1 MDRLFPL
8 TLLLLILAGAVSPA
22 AAKLL
27 AVGPDQ
33 VLTMPSAA
41 AAVAAR
47 GDTITIA
54 PGEYFD
60 CALWSADQLTIEGAN
75 DAVVITD
82 KVCQG
87 KALFVITGNDVTIR
101 NLTFMRARVPD
112 GNGAG
117 IRAEGRDL
125 RVEHSRFVNNESGI
139 LAVDNADSKITIVDS
154 DFTDNGKCQA
164 SCGHA
169 VSIGRIAYLRVE
181 RSKFTGTKAG
191 HHINTRALRTE
202 LSDDDIIDGAS
213 GTASYLVDLPNGGSL
228 VMAGNRL
235 EKGAKSSMPGV
246 AVMMGE
252 EGVTRPVEELRI
264 VDNIFTNHTGRSTIF
279 FKNWTGSE
287 PIAIGNT
294 HDETTTLV
302 SRDGYWV
309 HLISSWIKDVVASMK
324 AAIGFAFKPIR
335 YVLSKLQG

>member
-1 MDRLFPL
+1 MDRFFLPAI
-8 TLLLLILAGAVSPA
+8 LLLVLACPVSPA
-22 AAKLL
+22 VAKLL

-41 AAVAAR
+41 AAVAAP

-60 CALWSADQLTIEGAN
+60 CAVWSADQLTIEGTGE
-75 DAVVITD
+75 AVVITD

-101 NLTFMRARVPD
+101 NLTFTRARVTD

-117 IRAEGRDL
+117 IRAEGRNL

-139 LAVDNADSKITIVDS
+139 LAGDRADSTITIVDS

-169 VSIGRIAYLRVE
+169 ISIGRIAHLRVE

-191 HHINTRALRTE
+191 HHIKTRALRTE
-202 LSDDDIIDGAS
+202 LSDNDIVDGAS
-213 GTASYLVDLPNGGSL
+213 GTSSYLVDLPNGGSL

-235 EKGAKSSMPGV
+235 EKGAKSSTPGV

-252 EGVTRPVEELRI
+252 EGVTLPVEELRI
-264 VDNIFTNHTGRSTIF
+264 VDNIFTNDTGRSTIL

-287 PIAIGNT
+287 PITIGNT
-294 HDETTTLV
+294 HDETTTWV

-324 AAIGFAFKPIR
+324 AAIGFALKPIR
-335 YVLSKLQG
+335 YVLSKLHG

>member
-1 MDRLFPL
+1 MDRFSPPVI
-8 TLLLLILAGAVSPA
+8 LLLILACTISTAT
-22 AAKLL
+22 AKLL
-27 AVGPDQ
+27 SVGPDQ
-33 VLTMPSAA
+33 VLKMPCVAASIAA
-41 AAVAAR
+41 A

-60 CALWSADQLTIEGAN
+60 CAVWSADKLTIEGAD

-117 IRAEGRDL
+117 IRAEGRNL

-139 LAVDNADSKITIVDS
+139 LASDTADSAITIVDS
-154 DFTDNGKCQA
+154 DFTDNGRCQA

-169 VSIGRIAYLRVE
+169 IYVGRIAYLRVE

-191 HHINTRALRTE
+191 HHIKTRALRTE
-202 LSDDDIIDGAS
+202 LSDDDIIDGPN
-213 GTASYLVDLPNGGSL
+213 GTSSYLVDLPNGGSL
-228 VMAGNRL
+228 VMVGNRL
-235 EKGAKSSMPGV
+235 EKGAKSSTPGV
-246 AVMMGE
+246 AIITGE
-252 EGVTRPVEELRI
+252 EGLTLPVEELRI
-264 VDNIFTNHTGRSTIF
+264 IDNIFTNDTGRSTIF
-279 FKNWTGSE
+279 LKNWTGSE
-287 PIAIGNT
+287 PIMTGNT

-324 AAIGFAFKPIR
+324 AAIGFALKPIR
-335 YVLSKLQG
+335 YVLSKLHG